1 MSKTLFLF
9 FILISFVNP
18 RKKLTGRNFEFEN
31 ENEFSPDKDNFFGET
46 ISKTISIPLASTP
59 LVLTSLVSASNST
72 VSSVATS
79 TIISLTTYQEPIV
92 ILPSVS
98 RTTQTQTTTGTE
110 LTGTHSSQSPMQ
122 TKNLKDFEFISA
134 QNKSELE
141 KIVVIK
147 CENGGKM
154 DSFMAEILENKC
166 IFLIVCC
173 GPNVKPQ
180 AQVYYQPRSN
190 DLKNQAVQVRC
201 TLKLR
206 SPLGSL
212 STP

>member
-1 MSKTLFLF
+1 MLKTLFLF

-18 RKKLTGRNFEFEN
+18 RKNLTGRNFEFEN
-31 ENEFSPDKDNFFGET
+31 ENELSPDKDIFFGET
-46 ISKTISIPLASTP
+46 ISNTISIP
-59 LVLTSLVSASNST
+59 LVLTSLGSVSNST
-72 VSSVATS
+72 VSSLAT
-79 TIISLTTYQEPIV
+79 TTTISLTPYQEPID

-98 RTTQTQTTTGTE
+98 RSTQTQTTTRTE
-110 LTGTHSSQSPMQ
+110 LMGTHSSQSLMQ

-141 KIVVIK
+141 KIVAIK

-154 DSFMAEILENKC
+154 DSYIAEILENKC

-190 DLKNQAVQVRC
+190 GLKNQAVQARC
-201 TLKLR
+201 TLKLLNCQKITR
-206 SPLGSL
+206 NNGNHR
-212 STP
+212 